1 MDPEAL
7 YHRALE
13 DFRAG
18 ALDAAAGKLRDLLSA
33 APSFEDAYEALSV
46 IYFNQKRY
54 PEAVT
59 VLKAWAVLNPDALMA
74 HTNLS
79 RCYAA
84 QGLITEAEQE
94 QTEARRLTW
103 KSELRQSK
111 KNDLSKIDHEAR
123 IRRFKQVIEFDPADV
138 LGYFSLGSAYA
149 EAGLTRDAMET
160 FRKAVEVDPAH
171 ASSYLGLGLALE
183 GLGDFVKAREIYR
196 AGITA
201 ADRAGDI
208 MPLKKM
214 EARLRA
220 VEKPPEDRA

>member
-1 MDPEAL
+1 MNPETL

-18 ALDAAAGKLRDLLSA
+18 ALDAAAKKLRDILSA

-59 VLKAWAVLNPDALMA
+59 ILKAWAALNPDALMA

-84 QGLITEAEQE
+84 QGLITEAEYE
-94 QTEARRLTW
+94 QSEARRLTW
-103 KSELRQSK
+103 KAELRSK
-111 KNDLSKIDHEAR
+111 KSDLPKIDHEAR

-138 LGYFSLGSAYA
+138 LGYFSLGTAYA
-149 EAGLTRDAMET
+149 EAGFTREAMET
-160 FRKAVEVDPAH
+160 FRKAIEVDPSH

-183 GLGDFVKAREIYR
+183 GLGDLGKAGEIYR
-196 AGITA
+196 NGIRA

-220 VEKPPEDRA
+220 IEKPGEENRA